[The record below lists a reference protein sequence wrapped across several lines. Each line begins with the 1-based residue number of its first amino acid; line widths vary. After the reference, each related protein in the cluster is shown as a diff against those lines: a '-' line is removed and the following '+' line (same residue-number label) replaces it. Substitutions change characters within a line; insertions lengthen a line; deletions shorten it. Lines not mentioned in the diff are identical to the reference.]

1 MSIFSMCCG
10 GGGGEIDEVE
20 EDIEEPDI
28 ATADP
33 TVTLHIYDVGQA
45 KNVRRANKV
54 LRRLGTGAFHAA
66 VEVYGAEYS
75 FGGCARG
82 TGVFACRPRSCSA
95 HHYREAM
102 DMGPTPKSAAETAA
116 ILAELSQRW
125 QGAEYDLLRHNCCH
139 FSRELLQRLEVK
151 EMPSWVVN
159 LAGAGAT
166 VSDGISKA
174 RDKKHAMAIVLAAK
188 AEHVDEKY
196 RVKAKFDYVVSR
208 EKDALRQCTASCG
221 SCFDAPRQRSP
232 T

>member
-1 MSIFSMCCG
+1 M
-10 GGGGEIDEVE
+10 
-20 EDIEEPDI
+20 
-28 ATADP
+28 
-33 TVTLHIYDVGQA
+33 
-45 KNVRRANKV
+45 
-54 LRRLGTGAFHAA
+54 GTGAFHAA

-151 EMPSWVVN
+151 DRCLPSTHAFGGESGWMRPLRRRRVR
-159 LAGAGAT
+159 
-166 VSDGISKA
+166 DG
-174 RDKKHAMAIVLAAK
+174 
-188 AEHVDEKY
+188 
-196 RVKAKFDYVVSR
+196 F
-208 EKDALRQCTASCG
+208 SC
-221 SCFDAPRQRSP
+221 SWS
-232 T
+232 